1 MPCARFS
8 EIALTLKSEMI
19 HFDRI
24 INLLE
29 KTEDVP
35 IGFDPA
41 IWRLVVRKVMV
52 GKDSVRFIMA
62 GDSETIIRIMK
73 L

>member
-1 MPCARFS
+1 MLPR
-8 EIALTLKSEMI
+8 IALKSERI

-52 GKDSVRFIMA
+52 RKDSVRFIMA
-62 GDSETIIRIMK
+62 GDMEYSFRIY
-73 L
+73 